1 MVSGHPTQDRH
12 VRKRKKTRTKGSPS
26 PMKSLSVITLSVAD
40 MKPRLRDQLCHE
52 EKGCHSHH
60 VGVRTISETSFPPW
74 VCHVSKCR
82 IYSSIWEWLSKNPQI
97 FFTKLSQIGVVF
109 MFETNPSDL
118 PGPGLPWLVSTWIL
132 PIITDQKTSAQEG
145 FLFLADTINKER
157 AFVGIK
163 VYIIKNDVNQQDV

>member
-60 VGVRTISETSFPPW
+60 VGVRTISETAFPHGF
-74 VCHVSKCR
+74 VMSQNVGFT
-82 IYSSIWEWLSKNPQI
+82 PQYENDCPKTLRF

-118 PGPGLPWLVSTWIL
+118 PGPGLP
-132 PIITDQKTSAQEG
+132 
-145 FLFLADTINKER
+145 
-157 AFVGIK
+157 
-163 VYIIKNDVNQQDV
+163 

>member
-97 FFTKLSQIGVVF
+97 FFHEIV
-109 MFETNPSDL
+109 TNWCCFHVWDKPERFTWAWLAMTRLNLNITNHHGSKNVS
-118 PGPGLPWLVSTWIL
+118 PGRVLVLGWY
-132 PIITDQKTSAQEG
+132 
-145 FLFLADTINKER
+145 N
-157 AFVGIK
+157 
-163 VYIIKNDVNQQDV
+163 